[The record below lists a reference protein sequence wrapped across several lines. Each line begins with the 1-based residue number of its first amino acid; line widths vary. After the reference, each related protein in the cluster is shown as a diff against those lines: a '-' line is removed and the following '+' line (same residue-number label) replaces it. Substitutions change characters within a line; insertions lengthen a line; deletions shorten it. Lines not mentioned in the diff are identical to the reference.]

1 MRYKDNSGIE
11 LKFFSIEKREFS
23 TRKEFL
29 LYNIRTGDVF
39 FKITIS
45 KDGELVE
52 ALPFFED
59 IKDELY
65 KLTMNYFIDEESFFD
80 NKNKK
85 SVYFKSTVSYTYDEF
100 ILPLLRNNRIK
111 ELGIT

>member
-1 MRYKDNSGIE
+1 MYLDPIMEKEYHVEFNMRYKDNRGFE

-23 TRKEFL
+23 TGKEFL

-65 KLTMNYFIDEESFFD
+65 KLTMNYFIDEEA
-80 NKNKK
+80 
-85 SVYFKSTVSYTYDEF
+85 YHYDKW